1 MFPEGRCDR
10 ARSPGKSQSQ
20 RLSLASGATKID
32 ARSMKL
38 GHLLGDRDRFEIE
51 QRIGA
56 GGMGQIFRAR
66 DRETGEP
73 VAVKIISDVRAHRAA
88 RFAREVE
95 LLAELTHPG
104 IVRYIAHGD
113 TSDGSRF
120 LVMEWLEGVPGG
132 CPIR

>member
-1 MFPEGRCDR
+1 
-10 ARSPGKSQSQ
+10 
-20 RLSLASGATKID
+20 
-32 ARSMKL
+32 MKL

-51 QRIGA
+51 QQVGA

-73 VAVKIISDVRAHRAA
+73 VAVKIISGGRERRAA

-104 IVRYIAHGD
+104 IVRYIAHGE
-113 TSDGSRF
+113 TSDGARF
-120 LVMEWLEGVPGG
+120 LVMEWL
-132 CPIR
+132 